1 MAKDRIPANGVIRR
15 ERKSG
20 FVELFRTTPARTVC
34 PNFYVLRHANGCR
47 FQPSCSYCYLKSSF
61 WYLDHPRVFTNK
73 DDLLNEVRAWIAS
86 DELESYVLNSG
97 NLSDS
102 LAFEADRP
110 MTEELVLLF
119 REHAEKKCRPHSLL
133 VVTKAGLEPCGPL
146 MAQTP
151 SPNVIVSF
159 SFNSREAA
167 AELESGAAPMEER
180 LEAARK
186 MKALGWR
193 LRIRL
198 DPIVRGF
205 DYQVIAR
212 EIRDLAPE
220 LVTLGTLRA
229 ERGLR
234 RFLPGRLAD
243 ALEKNG
249 DPRGLDRYPEPDRVA
264 LYRQAAGLIGPQI
277 QIGLCEETRE
287 VWEAVFGD
295 WKNSRCNCSL

>member
-1 MAKDRIPANGVIRR
+1 MIEDRIPANGVIKR

-20 FVELFRTTPARTVC
+20 FVELFRSTPARTVC

-61 WYLDHPRVFTNK
+61 WYLDHPHVFTNK
-73 DDLLNEVRAWIAS
+73 EDLFREVRAWIRR
-86 DELESYVLNSG
+86 DDLESYVLNSG

-110 MTEELVLLF
+110 ITEELVLLF
-119 REHAEKKCRPHSLL
+119 REYAEREGRPHSLL
-133 VVTKAGLEPCGPL
+133 VVTKAGLEPCKPL
-146 MAQTP
+146 MALA
-151 SPNVIVSF
+151 SSRNVIISF
-159 SFNSREAA
+159 SFNSPEAA
-167 AELESGAAPMEER
+167 AELESGAAPVEER

-186 MKALGWR
+186 LKSLGWR

-198 DPIVRGF
+198 DPIVCGF
-205 DYQVIAR
+205 DYHTIAGQ
-212 EIRDLAPE
+212 IRDLAPE

-234 RFLPGRLAD
+234 RFLPRRLA
-243 ALEKNG
+243 AELEQNS
-249 DPRGLDRYPEPDRVA
+249 DPLGLDRYPQLERIA
-264 LYRQAAGLIGPQI
+264 LYNQAAELIGDGI
-277 QIGLCEETRE
+277 QLGLCEETRE
-287 VWEAVFGD
+287 VWEAVLGD

>member
-1 MAKDRIPANGVIRR
+1 MGDDCVPGNRVTKR

-20 FVELFRTTPARTVC
+20 FVELFRTSPTQTVC

-73 DDLLNEVRAWIAS
+73 EDLFREVRAWIAA
-86 DELESYVLNSG
+86 DNLESYVLNSG

-102 LAFEADRP
+102 LAFEVDRP
-110 MTEELVLLF
+110 ITEDLVCLF
-119 REHAEKKCRPHSLL
+119 RECAEKKGRPHSLL
-133 VVTKAGLEPCGPL
+133 VVTKAGLEPCRPL
-146 MAQTP
+146 MTQLP

-159 SFNSREAA
+159 SFNSAEAA
-167 AELESGAAPMEER
+167 AQIESGAAPMEER
-180 LEAARK
+180 VQAARK
-186 MKALGWR
+186 LKSLGWR

-205 DYQVIAR
+205 DYRAVGDWIR
-212 EIRDLAPE
+212 ELAPE

-234 RFLPGRLAD
+234 RFLPAHLLAD
-243 ALEKNG
+243 LEQNS
-249 DPRGLDRYPEPDRVA
+249 DPRGLDRYPQSERVA
-264 LYRQAAGLIGPQI
+264 LYLHAADLIGPAVQL
-277 QIGLCEETRE
+277 GLCEETRE
-287 VWEAVFGD
+287 VWAAVLGG
-295 WKNSRCNCSL
+295 WENSRCNCSL

>member
-1 MAKDRIPANGVIRR
+1 MINDPVPANGVIRR

-61 WYLDHPRVFTNK
+61 WYLDHPHVFTNK
-73 DDLLNEVRAWIAS
+73 EDLFREVRAWIRR
-86 DELESYVLNSG
+86 DDLESYVLNSG

-102 LAFEADRP
+102 LAFEVDRP
-110 MTEELVLLF
+110 ITGELVLLF
-119 REHAEKKCRPHSLL
+119 RECAEREGRPHSLL
-133 VVTKAGLEPCGPL
+133 IVTKAGLERCKPL
-146 MAQTP
+146 LALAP
-151 SPNVIVSF
+151 SPNVIISF
-159 SFNSREAA
+159 SFNSPEAA
-167 AELESGAAPMEER
+167 AELESGAGTMEER
-180 LEAARK
+180 LAAARELK
-186 MKALGWR
+186 GLGWR

-205 DYQVIAR
+205 DYHPIALQ
-212 EIRDLAPE
+212 IRDLGPE

-234 RFLPGRLAD
+234 RFLPRRLA
-243 ALEKNG
+243 AGLEQNV
-249 DPRGLDRYPEPDRVA
+249 DPRGLDRYPQLERIA
-264 LYRQAAGLIGPQI
+264 LYKQAADLIGGGVQL
-277 QIGLCEETRE
+277 GLCEETRE
-287 VWEAVFGD
+287 VWKAVRGD

>member
-1 MAKDRIPANGVIRR
+1 MIDDRIPGNGVTKR

-61 WYLDHPRVFTNK
+61 WYLDHPHVFMNK
-73 DDLLNEVRAWIAS
+73 EDLFQEVRAWIRR
-86 DELESYVLNSG
+86 DDLESYVLNSG

-102 LAFEADRP
+102 LAFEIDRP
-110 MTEELVLLF
+110 ITEELVLLF
-119 REHAEKKCRPHSLL
+119 RECAEKEGRPHSLL
-133 VVTKAGLEPCGPL
+133 VVTKAGLEPCRPL
-146 MAQTP
+146 MTQAP
-151 SPNVIVSF
+151 SPNVIISF
-159 SFNSREAA
+159 SFNSEEAA
-167 AELESGAAPMEER
+167 AELESGAATMEER

-186 MKALGWR
+186 LKGLGWR

-205 DYQVIAR
+205 DYRAVAR
-212 EIRDLAPE
+212 QIRDLAPE

-234 RFLPGRLAD
+234 RFLPRNMAAG
-243 ALEKNG
+243 LEQST
-249 DPRGLDRYPEPDRVA
+249 DPRGLDRYPQPERIA
-264 LYRQAAGLIGPQI
+264 LYRQAADLIGNGI
-277 QIGLCEETRE
+277 QLGLCEETRE
-287 VWEAVFGD
+287 VWQAVVGD
-295 WKNSRCNCSL
+295 WRDSRCNCSL

>member
-1 MAKDRIPANGVIRR
+1 MSEELASDGIIKR

-20 FVELFRTTPARTVC
+20 FVELFRTTPSHTVC

-73 DDLLNEVRAWIAS
+73 EDLFGEVRAWIQR
-86 DELESYVLNSG
+86 DDLESYVLNSG

-102 LAFEADRP
+102 LAFEIDRP
-110 MTEELVLLF
+110 MTAELVNLF
-119 REHAEKKCRPHSLL
+119 RDCAERKGRPHCLL
-133 VVTKAGLEPCGPL
+133 VVTKAGLEHCQPLLAEPPC
-146 MAQTP
+146 
-151 SPNVIVSF
+151 PNVIISF
-159 SFNSREAA
+159 SFNSPEASV
-167 AELESGAAPMEER
+167 ELESGAAPMEER
-180 LEAARK
+180 VEAARK
-186 MKALGWR
+186 LKKLGWR

-205 DYQVIAR
+205 DYQAIALQ
-212 EIRDLAPE
+212 IRDLAPE

-234 RFLPGRLAD
+234 RFLPRHLATG
-243 ALEKNG
+243 LEQNT
-249 DPRGLDRYPEPDRVA
+249 DPRALDRYPQAERIA
-264 LYRQAAGLIGPQI
+264 LYKQVSSLIGEGI
-277 QIGLCEETRE
+277 RMGLCEEIRE
-287 VWEAVFGD
+287 VWEAVVGD